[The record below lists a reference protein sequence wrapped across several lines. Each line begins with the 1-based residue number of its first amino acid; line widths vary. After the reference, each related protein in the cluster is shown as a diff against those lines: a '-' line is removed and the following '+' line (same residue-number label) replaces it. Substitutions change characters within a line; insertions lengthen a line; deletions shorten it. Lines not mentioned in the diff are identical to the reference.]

1 MLSIVA
7 AEDVR
12 KRRPVT
18 AAAAAAAA
26 AAAVQVPARGL
37 RNRTLATKAMLNLK
51 RNKKARNI
59 TLEVKL

>member
-18 AAAAAAAA
+18 AAAA